1 MKRIISISICMVFL
15 LSASTILLAPEKTEE
30 RMTFEQFI
38 EKVERII
45 EHRNE
50 QLDRHFSEGRYELMP
65 RLLKDYNT
73 RIVTHVGD
81 VIEGSA
87 SENYWRN
94 VGDRIE
100 NPQERR
106 LSFDRTHFHAW
117 QLEVSPGARDAE
129 INYAALEITKFSFEV
144 DETTYEGY
152 IDPSYRHRVRC
163 TIED

>member
-15 LSASTILLAPEKTEE
+15 LSASTILLAPQSE
-30 RMTFEQFI
+30 MTFEQFI

-50 QLDRHFSEGRYELMP
+50 QLNEHFSEGRYHLMP
-65 RLLKDYNT
+65 GQLKDYNT

-81 VIEGSA
+81 VIEGGA
-87 SENYWRN
+87 SEDYWRN
-94 VGDRIE
+94 IGEKIE

-117 QLEVSPGARDAE
+117 RLEVSPDAPGHK
-129 INYAALEITKFSFEV
+129 INYVAVEIAKFSFTV
-144 DETTYEGY
+144 GETEYEGY
-152 IDPSYRHRVRC
+152 IDPTYRHRVRC
-163 TIED
+163 TIGR